1 MRAKN
6 HDQRKGQW
14 LINKIRSAKD
24 FPHPTKKQYE
34 ELGLEKC
41 GMIEKSNIELRLW
54 NMENDE
60 FDKLIGD
67 YND

>member
-1 MRAKN
+1 MRAKS

-14 LINKIRSAKD
+14 LINKIRSDPEFKWCNDKDYEKYGFDACMNMDKAK
-24 FPHPTKKQYE
+24 
-34 ELGLEKC
+34 
-41 GMIEKSNIELRLW
+41 IEMLLW

-60 FDKLIGD
+60 FDKMMGD

>member
-14 LINKIRSAKD
+14 IINKIRMSET
-24 FPHPTKKQYE
+24 FPKIDYKL
-34 ELGLEKC
+34 LGLEK
-41 GMIEKSNIELRLW
+41 GILLEKSMIERKLW

-60 FDKLIGD
+60 FDRLMGD
-67 YND
+67 YNE

>member
-1 MRAKN
+1 MRAKS

-14 LINKIRSAKD
+14 LINKIRSNFD
-24 FPHPTKKQYE
+24 YE
-34 ELGLEKC
+34 KLRKETVGVELFVQEKI
-41 GMIEKSNIELRLW
+41 MVELRLW

-60 FDKLIGD
+60 FDKLMGD